1 MSDRAKV
8 LTGIALVVVVV
19 AAAVLLAV
27 RQSDSGRDAAACP
40 DRPGSAWSPSNT
52 EVDAG
57 IDRHPF
63 VGNGYL
69 GLRVPTRGG
78 GYTASTETTG
88 WPLYTPAYD
97 GAFVAGLY
105 AHTPG
110 VADDR
115 EVAAAVPNW
124 SGLAVEVGGYT
135 YDATTVAAQLSDY
148 RQTLHL
154 RCGTVRTEV
163 RWTAPDGRVTDLVY
177 EVLTSRTD
185 QHVGAVRLT
194 LVPHWSGELAVTD
207 VLDGAG
213 ARRVLPNG
221 GAASED
227 NAQWVGFRTAGTDI
241 DAAVASVLRTDVD
254 TDAAGHDTAAT
265 GQLAGLTAAQRLSVE
280 VRAGHR
286 YEFTKFVAV
295 DTALTAP
302 DPGAAARSAAR
313 RAAETGW
320 SRLLADSAAAWRT
333 LWRGDIETPD
343 RPDVQN
349 WIRGALYSLYSATN
363 ARQDNSVSP
372 VGLSSDN
379 YAGAVFWDADIW
391 VFPALLRFAPELAKS
406 IVEYRY
412 RTLDAARAN
421 AERLGYR
428 GAFYPWT
435 SASRGD
441 LAECHSWDPPH
452 CLTQIH
458 LQGDIAFAVWQY
470 YRATGDTDW
479 LRARGWP
486 MLSSL
491 AEFWTSR
498 VTPNPDGSY
507 SIVDIAGPDEYS
519 NGVRDGVYTNA
530 VAALALRNASRAAA
544 ILGLPADPEWHAVAD
559 RLRMPFDES
568 RRIFLQFDGY
578 TGAPIKQ
585 ADTVL
590 LIHPLDWPMP
600 PEVATAVLDYY
611 AQRTDPDGPAMT
623 DSVHAVDAAAI
634 GVPGCAVDTYL
645 ERAAR
650 PFVRAPFGQFAE
662 ARGEK
667 AGAADPLAGAP
678 AFTFVTAAGGFLQ
691 TFTDG
696 LLGLRSDTD
705 GISID
710 PMLSPRLGSELTV
723 RGIQWQGRT
732 FDARIGAD
740 DTRLTLTD
748 GAPIRVRT
756 PDGTHTLDREL
767 TVDTRRPDRSPTDNL
782 ARCASIAASSA
793 EPGRYPSAAN
803 DGSTATGWAADGD
816 HATLTVDLGSPH
828 AIDRVVARWT
838 EPPTAFTVELSAD
851 GDRWIPRTPDP
862 GTGDIADTEA
872 RYVRI
877 TVTDTTPDLPT
888 GIAELEVYAPR

>member
-1 MSDRAKV
+1 
-8 LTGIALVVVVV
+8 
-19 AAAVLLAV
+19 
-27 RQSDSGRDAAACP
+27 
-40 DRPGSAWSPSNT
+40 
-52 EVDAG
+52 
-57 IDRHPF
+57 
-63 VGNGYL
+63 
-69 GLRVPTRGG
+69 
-78 GYTASTETTG
+78 
-88 WPLYTPAYD
+88 
-97 GAFVAGLY
+97 
-105 AHTPG
+105 
-110 VADDR
+110 
-115 EVAAAVPNW
+115 
-124 SGLAVEVGGYT
+124 
-135 YDATTVAAQLSDY
+135 
-148 RQTLHL
+148 
-154 RCGTVRTEV
+154 
-163 RWTAPDGRVTDLVY
+163 
-177 EVLTSRTD
+177 
-185 QHVGAVRLT
+185 
-194 LVPHWSGELAVTD
+194 
-207 VLDGAG
+207 
-213 ARRVLPNG
+213 
-221 GAASED
+221 
-227 NAQWVGFRTAGTDI
+227 AQWVGFRTAGTDV
-241 DAAVASVLRTDVD
+241 DGAVASVLRAD
-254 TDAAGHDTAAT
+254 TDADAT
-265 GQLAGLTAAQRLSVE
+265 GRLAELTATQRLDRE

-302 DPGAAARSAAR
+302 DPGAAALSAAR

-320 SRLLADSAAAWRT
+320 SRLLADSAAVWRQ
-333 LWRGDIETPD
+333 LWRGDIEVPD

-349 WIRGALYSLYSATN
+349 WIRGALYSLYSATH
-363 ARQDNSVSP
+363 ARQHDSVSP

-379 YAGAVFWDADIW
+379 YGGAVFWDADIW
-391 VFPALLRFAPELAKS
+391 VFPALLRFAPDLAKS

-470 YRATGDTDW
+470 FRATGDADW

-507 SIVDIAGPDEYS
+507 SILDVAGPDEYS

-530 VAALALRNASRAAA
+530 VAALTLRNATRAAD
-544 ILGLPADPEWHAVAD
+544 ILGLPAIPEWTVVAD

-578 TGAPIKQ
+578 TGTPGKQ
-585 ADTVL
+585 ADAVL

-600 PEVATAVLDYY
+600 PQVAAAVLDYY

-691 TFTDG
+691 IFTDG
-696 LLGLRSDTD
+696 LLGLHADIDAIT
-705 GISID
+705 ID
-710 PMLSPRLGSELTV
+710 PTLSPRLGSEV
-723 RGIQWQGRT
+723 MIRGIRWQGRT
-732 FDARIGAD
+732 FDARIGMD

-748 GAPIRVRT
+748 GEPLRVRT
-756 PDGTHTLDREL
+756 PDGAHTLGRDREL
-767 TVDTRRPDRSPTDNL
+767 TVVTRRPDRSPTDNL
-782 ARCASIAASSA
+782 ARCAPITASSA
-793 EPGRYPSAAN
+793 EPGRYASAAN
-803 DGSTATGWAADGD
+803 DGSTATGWAADGN
-816 HATLTVDLGSPH
+816 HATLIVDLGSTHP
-828 AIDRVVARWT
+828 IDRVVVRWA
-838 EPPTAFTVELSAD
+838 EPPTDVTVELSAD
-851 GDRWIPRTPDP
+851 GDRWIPRTPAPDS
-862 GTGDIADTEA
+862 GDIADTEA
-872 RYVRI
+872 RYLRLS
-877 TVTDTTPDLPT
+877 VTDATPDLPT
-888 GIAELEVYAPR
+888 GIAELEVFAPR